1 MRFYLMAFILL
12 FSSLATAW
20 AGVMPIVN
28 TSDSGLTSHTEQA
41 TVASHDCCPTMIVTE
56 SLAAQTLQKSQMLAS
71 QNYCPHCF
79 DNCHCDSDHCA
90 NVHLSMATLTHSNT
104 VMIQN
109 HSQSIAVK
117 PVMMISAL
125 QTQTFRPP
133 KPL

>member
-12 FSSLATAW
+12 FSSVATAW
-20 AGVMPIVN
+20 VGVMPVV
-28 TSDSGLTSHTEQA
+28 DSTDAGLAPQMEQ
-41 TVASHDCCPTMIVTE
+41 VMEASHDGCPSMAVAE
-56 SLAAQTLQKSQMLAS
+56 SLTPQNLQKSQMLAS
-71 QNYCPHCF
+71 HDYCPHCF

-90 NVHLSMATLTHSNT
+90 NMHLSLATLAHSST

-125 QTQTFRPP
+125 QTQAFRPP
-133 KPL
+133 RTL